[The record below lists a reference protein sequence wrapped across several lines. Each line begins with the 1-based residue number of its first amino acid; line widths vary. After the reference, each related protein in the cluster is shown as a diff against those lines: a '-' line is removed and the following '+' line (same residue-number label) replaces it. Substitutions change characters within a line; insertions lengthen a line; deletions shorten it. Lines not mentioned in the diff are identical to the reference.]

1 MAGLWFGAVR
11 ATARCCVG
19 VRRAAWQIF
28 VIFDAPKAGVL
39 GPGAT
44 KLSVVFSPKAVG
56 NENKLG
62 GFIFY

>member
-1 MAGLWFGAVR
+1 MKVR
-11 ATARCCVG
+11 YTVPQPQRNLYGTLRKFLHVN
-19 VRRAAWQIF
+19 
-28 VIFDAPKAGVL
+28 DL
-39 GPGAT
+39 GPCAT